1 MILSQQKNNKLHK
14 IFEYFIIFIPLL
26 LISGPLLSD
35 LAVTS
40 VAIYFVFI
48 FKKNYK
54 NEKIIYYLSIYFLI
68 FYLLILISSLLAEDK
83 YLSLKNTIFYIRFIF
98 FSICFYYL
106 LKINNK
112 ILIQLFYVLFFCF
125 LILIFDGLFQG
136 YFKINIFGLQIND
149 EYLGRR
155 VSSFF
160 GDELILGSYLTRMS
174 PLLIGLSLLYFNKV
188 KYFKYYIILLIC
200 LMEIVIFLSGE
211 RTAFVLFNLTIILL
225 TIFLNDTKKISI
237 FIFLIIPIAITTLIL
252 IDGPSKKRIIDQ
264 TIKDLKPKN
273 YDSKFVI
280 INKQYH
286 EHYISSYKIFKDNIF
301 FGVGPKNFRV
311 VCKYKNYNL
320 SENTCS
326 THSHNTYLQLLSETG
341 LFGFLLVFNLF
352 LFISFLL
359 LKQFYYKLFKKTYFL
374 NNLQVCIVVHFFVC
388 LFPLTPS
395 GSFFNNWTSIMYYFP
410 LGILLW
416 SFKNKKIN

>member
-1 MILSQQKNNKLHK
+1 MILSQQKLNKLHK
-14 IFEYFIIFIPLL
+14 FFEYFVILIPLL

-35 LAVTS
+35 LAIS
-40 VAIYFVFI
+40 LVALYFALI
-48 FKKNYK
+48 FKKNYNK
-54 NEKIIYYLSIYFLI
+54 EKIINFLFIYFLI
-68 FYLLILISSLLAEDK
+68 FYILILTSSFLAEDK
-83 YLSLKNTIFYIRFIF
+83 YLSLKNSLFYVRFII
-98 FSICFYYL
+98 FSVCFYYIL
-106 LKINNK
+106 QNNFK
-112 ILIQLFYVLFFCF
+112 ILIKLFYVLCFCF
-125 LILIFDGLFQG
+125 IILIFDGLFQA
-136 YFKINIFGLQIND
+136 YFKVNIFGLPINE

-174 PLLIGLSLLYFNKV
+174 PLLIGLGLFFFNKV
-188 KYFKYYIILLIC
+188 KFFKYYLILLIC

-211 RTAFVLFNLTIILL
+211 RTAFILFNLTIILL
-225 TIFLNDTKKISI
+225 TIFLNNTKKISI
-237 FIFLIIPIAITTLIL
+237 FVFLIIPVAITTLIL
-252 IDGPSKKRIIDQ
+252 MDGPSKKRIIDE

-280 INKQYH
+280 INRQYH

-341 LFGFLLVFNLF
+341 LFSFLLIFNIF
-352 LFISFLL
+352 LIINFLL
-359 LKQFYYKLFKKTYFL
+359 LKQFYYKLFKKTYYL
-374 NNLQVCIVVHFFVC
+374 NNLQVCILVHFFIS

-395 GSFFNNWTSIMYYFP
+395 GSFFNNWTSIIYYFP

-416 SFKNKKIN
+416 SFKNKEIN